1 MSQLEAELEE
11 GPISAELY
19 EDDSEEEISLEPP
32 PQDLHLKKAEWN
44 QYERGVEMPTS
55 FGLPVGL
62 FSCTGALIAGSLAPS
77 AAILSVN
84 LPFLYGWKQMHDA
97 NKRKS
102 ELDGE
107 LENWHVFG
115 NDYDLSDLLEG
126 SMPLEDRGSD
136 EMLESYETIL
146 QDFRDV
152 DEEIEEL
159 TETNIANEDFYD
171 DCLYAIQA
179 VRIEEDDDFGGYYFQ
194 ANIYLDGKELETYSG
209 ATTDD
214 EVVEK
219 LNKDGIEGTE
229 ARSRLTK
236 HFDVGKPLGITI
248 RKPDPL

>member
-32 PQDLHLKKAEWN
+32 PQDLYLKKAEWN

-55 FGLPVGL
+55 LGLPVGL

-107 LENWHVFG
+107 LEKWRVFG
-115 NDYDLSDLLEG
+115 NDYDISDLLDG
-126 SMPLEDRGSD
+126 SEPLEDRSSD
-136 EMLESYETIL
+136 EMLESYEKIL
-146 QDFRDV
+146 RDFREV
-152 DEEIEEL
+152 DREIKEL
-159 TETNIANEDFYD
+159 TETNIANEDFYED
-171 DCLYAIQA
+171 FLYGIQA
-179 VRIEEDDDFGGYYFQ
+179 VRIEEEDNFGGYHFQ
-194 ANIYLDGKELETYSG
+194 ANIYLDGKEIETYSG
-209 ATTDD
+209 HTTDK

-219 LNKDGIEGTE
+219 LRSDGTNGKKTRG
-229 ARSRLTK
+229 ALK
-236 HFDVGKPLGITI
+236 QHFDMGKPLGQRLT
-248 RKPDPL
+248 KPEPL